1 MRRQSFGRW
10 AMVVAILAGAAC
22 GSGVIDDMG
31 PQHFSEPNIR
41 PTPGADKEISA
52 AVDAAVTVAD
62 SLKFRYDASAS
73 SGGRVIV
80 TALWKDKP
88 VTMTMGFFKKDGT
101 LNIASSMTQPVDVA
115 NQGGG
120 EKLEGLFYSRLAE
133 EAEKRGLKIHGEAM
147 SKS

>member
-1 MRRQSFGRW
+1 MRRHSLGRW

-22 GSGVIDDMG
+22 GSVVDDMG

-41 PTPGADKEISA
+41 STPGADKEISA

-88 VTMTMGFFKKDGT
+88 VTLTMGFFKKDSA
-101 LNIASSMTQPVDVA
+101 LNIATSITQPVDVA
-115 NQGGG
+115 ADGGG
-120 EKLEGLFYSRLAE
+120 EKIESLFYSRLGD
-133 EAEKRGLKIHGEAM
+133 EAEKRGLTINGEAM
-147 SKS
+147 SK